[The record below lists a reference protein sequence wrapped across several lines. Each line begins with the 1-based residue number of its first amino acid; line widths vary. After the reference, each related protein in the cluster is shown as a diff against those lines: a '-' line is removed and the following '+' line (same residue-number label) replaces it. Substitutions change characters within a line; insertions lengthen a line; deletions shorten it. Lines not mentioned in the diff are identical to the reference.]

1 MAYYEK
7 FQNNPMRSRAD
18 FQRCVCDLFEPLVAR
33 LETQGAALDLH
44 EGGAHYD
51 MKSSS
56 LEGIARPLWGIV
68 PLTRGGGHFAH
79 WPLVRRVIAEGTDP
93 ENPHFWGDPGDIDQR
108 SVEMAAFGLMLLMVP
123 GEGWHP
129 FSESEKNNLAR
140 WLSRIQYQRMPNNNW
155 LFFTVI
161 VQEALK
167 SVGRVDLVEAAR
179 EAECLN
185 RLAGWYR
192 EGGWYGDGDGQG
204 VDHYGGFAMHFY
216 GLLYALY
223 ADKPDE
229 RLAALFRERADIFA
243 EPFAHWFADTGE
255 TLAVGR
261 SLSYR
266 FATSAFWGALAVSG
280 QTPLSVATI
289 KGLWARQIR
298 IWRDKPIFSADG
310 ILSRGYDY
318 PSLFVCEEYNSP
330 TSPYWAMKAFLPL
343 ALPEDSPFWTAD
355 EAPLALGDDV
365 VEMPGGPMIAQRV
378 EGHAIV
384 HYAAPVHRKVQA
396 DKYNKFAY
404 STRFGMEV
412 NALQYA
418 EMGKFGDNILAFSFD
433 DGANWQMRLENKAAE
448 IRDGKLIARWRSGDQ
463 CVETEIAVIGGG
475 VFSRTHR
482 FILDRPALV
491 VETGFAVDRWYR
503 EFTLIEPPLE
513 RLGKSPIAGA
523 EVAIQGQ
530 NGISGIRSL
539 DGYSK
544 TPSVALRTHMNVV
557 SPRTAIPYLLAALPA
572 GEHTIVDAFAVSPE
586 ARPVVWPEAVLHA
599 SV

>member
-7 FQNNPMRSRAD
+7 FQTNPLLSRAD
-18 FQRCVCDLFEPLVAR
+18 FQQCVRDLFEPLVAS
-33 LETQGAALDLH
+33 LEAQGAALDLH

-51 MKSSS
+51 MRSSA

-68 PLTRGGGHFAH
+68 PLTRGGGQFDH
-79 WPLVRRVIAEGTDP
+79 WPLIRKVIAEGTDP
-93 ENPHFWGDPGDIDQR
+93 EHPRFWGDPGDIDQR
-108 SVEMAAFGLMLLMVP
+108 SVEMAAFGLMLLLVP
-123 GEGWHP
+123 EEGWVP
-129 FSESEKNNLAR
+129 ISCTEKDNLAR
-140 WLSRIQYQRMPNNNW
+140 WLSRIQFQRMPNNNW
-155 LFFTVI
+155 LFFTVL

-167 SVGRVDLVEAAR
+167 SVGRGELVEASR
-179 EAECLN
+179 EEECLQ

-192 EGGWYGDGDGQG
+192 EGGWYGDGEGQG

-216 GLLYALY
+216 GLLYAIY
-223 ADKPDE
+223 AEAPDTA
-229 RLAALFRERADIFA
+229 LAALFRERADLFA
-243 EPFAHWFADTGE
+243 GPFSHWFADTGE

-280 QTPLSVATI
+280 QTPLSIGTI

-298 IWRDKPIFSADG
+298 VWRDKPIFSGEG

-318 PSLFVCEEYNSP
+318 PNLVICEEYNSP

-343 ALPEDSPFWTAD
+343 ALAQDHPFWSCA
-355 EAPLALGDDV
+355 EEPLALSSGS

-418 EMGKFGDNILAFSFD
+418 EMGKFGDNILALSFD
-433 DGANWQMRLENKAAE
+433 NGANWQMRLENEAAE
-448 IRDGKLIARWRSGDQ
+448 IRDGKLFASWRSGHQ
-463 CVETEIAVIGGG
+463 RVETEIEVIGEGT
-475 VFSRTHR
+475 FTRTHR
-482 FILDRPALV
+482 FTLDRPALI
-491 VETGFAVDRWYR
+491 VETGFAVDRWYKDHTVLFPVAS
-503 EFTLIEPPLE
+503 E
-513 RLGKSPIAGA
+513 LGEISLTGA
-523 EVAIQGQ
+523 VVSVRGQ
-530 NGISGIRSL
+530 NGVSVIRSL
-539 DGYSK
+539 DGYEKRPCLS
-544 TPSVALRTHMNVV
+544 LRTHMNVV

-572 GEHTIVDAFAVSPE
+572 GAHTLVHGFVVSPDPD
-586 ARPVVWPEAVLHA
+586 AGKGA
-599 SV
+599 